1 MLKKLNKENN
11 KKISDS
17 LSKFKK
23 LPKSK
28 KVYLKSDRFK
38 DVKVGMRE
46 ITLEDQD
53 IKNLIVYDTSGFYS
67 DHNYNHSYE
76 KGLKSIRSGWLS
88 NRKGIKETSKTN
100 LKFLDHSKCKV
111 RTFPS
116 IPNKILKRDQTS
128 EITQL
133 YFARNN
139 IITEEMEYCAI
150 RENEGREKL
159 IGKFIKKEDIV
170 TPEFVRSEIA
180 SGRAIIPSNINHK
193 ELEPM
198 IIGQNFLVKINANI
212 GNSAVISDVYDEVE
226 KLIWSI
232 RWGSDT
238 IMDLST
244 GDNIHYIRE
253 WIIRNSPVPLGTV
266 PIYQALEKVNGVA
279 EDLSW
284 EVFKETLIEQAEQ
297 GVDYFTIHAGVRLPF
312 IPLTAE
318 RLTGIVSRG
327 GSIIAKWCLAHHK
340 ENFLYSN
347 FEEICEIIAVNDPEK
362 SSGVNV
368 IFKDVSSFKDKLV
381 E

>member
-1 MLKKLNKENN
+1 MMLKKLNKENN
-11 KKISDS
+11 KNISDS

-28 KVYLKSDRFK
+28 KVYFKSNRFK
-38 DVKVGMRE
+38 DVSVGMRE

-67 DHNYNHSYE
+67 DQNYDHSYE
-76 KGLKSIRSGWLS
+76 KGLKSIRSSWLS
-88 NRKGIKETSKTN
+88 NRKGIKETSKTK
-100 LKFLDHSKCKV
+100 LRFLDHSKCKV

-116 IPNKILKRDQTS
+116 IPKKILKRDQMS

-139 IITEEMEYCAI
+139 IVTEEMEYCAI

-170 TPEFVRSEIA
+170 TPEFVRNEIA

-253 WIIRNSPVPLGTV
+253 WIIGIHLFPL
-266 PIYQALEKVNGVA
+266 
-279 EDLSW
+279 
-284 EVFKETLIEQAEQ
+284 EQ
-297 GVDYFTIHAGVRLPF
+297 
-312 IPLTAE
+312 
-318 RLTGIVSRG
+318 
-327 GSIIAKWCLAHHK
+327 
-340 ENFLYSN
+340 FLY
-347 FEEICEIIAVNDPEK
+347 IR
-362 SSGVNV
+362 
-368 IFKDVSSFKDKLV
+368 L
-381 E
+381 